1 MRESIRRIQ
10 RDGYS
15 EPLRELVKKWSIQ
28 KSSVEFMKSRSENVY
43 FSFPNHTDLCWCYEG
58 IMEQSATVLTMV
70 SLNRVIEVNV
80 KSRELLRVNGEDVS
94 GIEHA
99 KVLDLNDDGERW
111 EGDVL
116 NDQPYGWGVVY
127 DSENRMVYEGFRF
140 KDVNVCYGTR
150 YYSDVG
156 VIEYE
161 GEWLEGKRWG
171 RGKQYDRR
179 GKTVFEGEWMNDGHL
194 EKKIVMNKTSQ
205 FLHNHIED
213 LIVTNKCCNGREW
226 ILLDFSILI
235 DLRVLQVGNECFEN
249 VKEVKLIGLNR
260 LERVVIGKNSF
271 TKWRNEGPESID
283 PDRHFNLKNCERL
296 RELKI
301 GCFSFSDYTVCEID
315 SLPSLEVIEM
325 GKLNEWSENFSFASL
340 ELKSDS
346 QRMK

>member
-116 NDQPYGWGVVY
+116 HNNQPYGWGMLY
-127 DSENRMVYEGFRF
+127 DSENRMVYEGFRIG
-140 KDVNVCYGTR
+140 DVNVCYGR
-150 YYSDVG
+150 SYFPDLQKV
-156 VIEYE
+156 EYE
-161 GEWLEGKRWG
+161 GGICEGKRWG
-171 RGKQYDRR
+171 RGIQYDRN
-179 GKTVFEGEWMNDGHL
+179 GNIMFDGEWMNDENTITKRVL
-194 EKKIVMNKTSQ
+194 FNKETQ
-205 FLHNHIED
+205 LLHNHIEE
-213 LIVTNKCCNGREW
+213 LIMEDSCNGPEW
-226 ILLDFSILI
+226 TTLDLGIMSSM
-235 DLRVLQVGNECFEN
+235 RVFEVGYYCFTR
-249 VKEVKLIGLNR
+249 VHEVKLIGLSK
-260 LERVVIGKNSF
+260 LERVVIGKKSF
-271 TKWRNEGPESID
+271 TKKKNDWEYNST
-283 PDRHFNLKNCERL
+283 RHFYLRNCERL

-301 GCFSFSDYTVCEID
+301 GRYSFNDYSVCEIENV
-315 SLPSLEVIEM
+315 PSLEVIEM
-325 GKLNEWSENFSFASL
+325 GELNGDGCNFYHASL